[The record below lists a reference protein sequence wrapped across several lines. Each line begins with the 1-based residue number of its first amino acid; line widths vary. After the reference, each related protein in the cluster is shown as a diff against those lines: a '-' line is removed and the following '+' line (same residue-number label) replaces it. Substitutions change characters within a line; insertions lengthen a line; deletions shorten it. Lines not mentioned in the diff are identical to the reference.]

1 MLDDR
6 VVWKDG
12 RFIPWKK
19 AQVHL
24 MSHSFGRGS
33 AIFEVIS
40 CYSTDK
46 GTVIFRLP
54 DHIRRLFNSARMI
67 YMKLPLTQRQFREA
81 IIKTVARNRV
91 GWGIVKLVC
100 YYPAV
105 EFESVPHDK
114 RVSVAIVAIDFKRDF
129 PMSKLGED
137 ALPTA
142 AISRWRKY
150 HPDTVPVH
158 CKAAANYLS
167 PMLAKLEVQTRGF
180 KTPILLDTKGYLAE
194 GATEAFFF
202 VKNGKIYTSPLD
214 NILPSITRASVIKV
228 ARDLKIPLFEEKIR
242 SSRILAADEAFF
254 SSTVVKVWPV
264 KKLEKRKLPAP
275 GPISRNLIQA
285 FDEICAGRSPR
296 YRKWLTPAGK
306 PASTRASGRRKG

>member
-12 RFIPWKK
+12 KFIPWKK

-40 CYSTDK
+40 CYRTDE
-46 GTVIFRLP
+46 GTMIFRLP
-54 DHIRRLFNSARMI
+54 DHMRRLFNSARMI
-67 YMKLPLTQRQFREA
+67 YMKIPLTKKQLSEA
-81 IIKTVARNRV
+81 VKKTVARNRV

-114 RVSVAIVAIDFKRDF
+114 RISIAIVAIDFKRDF
-129 PMSKLGED
+129 PISKLGED
-137 ALPTA
+137 ALPKA

-167 PMLAKLEVQTRGF
+167 PMLAKLEVQARGF
-180 KTPILLDTKGYLAE
+180 NTPILLDTQGYLAE

-202 VKNGKIYTSPLD
+202 VKNEKIYTSPLD
-214 NILPSITRASVIKV
+214 NILPSITRASVIEV
-228 ARDLKIPLFEEKIR
+228 ARDLRIPLFEKKIR
-242 SSRILAADEAFF
+242 PSHILAADEAFF
-254 SSTVVKVWPV
+254 SSTVVKVWAI

-275 GPISRNLIQA
+275 GPVSLLLIQA
-285 FDEICAGRSPR
+285 FDEICTGKSARH
-296 YRKWLTPAGK
+296 RKWLTPAGR
-306 PASTRASGRRKG
+306 PSSGKRKG